1 MKPAG
6 AFTVSVREMAQLF
19 NPLKLRDVTLRNRM
33 CEYSSPD
40 GFATDWHLVHLG
52 SRAVGGA
59 GLVLTEATAVEPEGR
74 ISPQD
79 LGLWRDEH
87 IEKLSQIAQF
97 VQDRGA
103 VAGVQLAHAGRKA
116 STAPPWLG
124 GGPVAPEEG
133 GWRPIYAPSA
143 LAFQDGGIVP
153 DALDGAGITRITAAF
168 VAAAGRA
175 LAAGFQVIE
184 LHAAHGYLL
193 HSFLSPLANQRT
205 DAYGGSFE
213 NRTRFL
219 LDVVREVR
227 RIWPE
232 RLPLFVRVS
241 ASDWLAG
248 GWTLDESVELAR
260 LLGPLGIDLM
270 DCSSGGIVPKAP
282 IALGPGY
289 QVPFA
294 ERVKRESGL
303 PTGAVGMI
311 TEARQAEAIL
321 TEGKADIVL
330 LARELL
336 REPYWPLHA
345 ALEFGVDIAWPQQYE
360 RAKPPLAAAAG
371 PSARSANG
379 PAPAVSATPTE
390 AAPAA
395 ATSPTVAPAAA
406 GR

>member
-1 MKPAG
+1 
-6 AFTVSVREMAQLF
+6 
-19 NPLKLRDVTLRNRM
+19 M

-124 GGPVAPEEG
+124 GGPVAPEDG

-153 DALDGAGITRITAAF
+153 EALDGAGITRVTAAF
-168 VAAAGRA
+168 VAAAERA

-219 LDVVREVR
+219 CDVVREVR

-241 ASDWLAG
+241 ASDWLEG

-260 LLGPLGIDLM
+260 LLGPLGVDLM
-270 DCSSGGIVPKAP
+270 DCSSGGIAPKAP

-311 TEARQAEAIL
+311 TEAHQAEAIL
-321 TEGKADIVL
+321 AEGRADIVL

-336 REPYWPLHA
+336 RDPYWPLHA
-345 ALEFGVDIAWPQQYE
+345 AGELGVDVAWPQQYE
-360 RAKPPLAAAAG
+360 RAKPAAAPA
-371 PSARSANG
+371 SAAPASAA
-379 PAPAVSATPTE
+379 PAPATP
-390 AAPAA
+390 APVAA
-395 ATSPTVAPAAA
+395 A
-406 GR
+406 R